1 MQRFHFFTVFS
12 LLLILLI
19 SCHPQREPQKIFF
32 RGEAQGTYYEVTY
45 FDTLGRNLQPAVD
58 SLLREFDNS
67 LSLWVDNSI
76 ISRVNRN
83 EAVQVDTLFTTVF
96 QKSMEVARRT
106 GGKFNPCIGPLV
118 ELWGFHRRKGEVP
131 TDEKIQEALKHI
143 DYQKIVLQ
151 SSQIVKQDTLIR
163 LDFNAIAQGFSVDV
177 IASFLKSKGI
187 SRFLIDVGGE
197 VLAGDPKPDGTAWR
211 VGIEKPADSA
221 NADREIQNV
230 IELSNRAIATSGTY
244 RKYRVENGRKMSH
257 TIDPATGYPVQHN
270 LLSVSVVAPDAMTA
284 DAYAT
289 AFMVMGGEEAWRFI
303 RVNKDL
309 NLEAMFITA
318 NERGELMTVMTPGF
332 SKLLVQTK

>member
-1 MQRFHFFTVFS
+1 MKK
-12 LLLILLI
+12 LLILITLSGLLI
-19 SCHPQREPQKIFF
+19 FITSCQTRRGPQKISF

-45 FDTLGRNLQPAVD
+45 FDTLGRNFQPAID

-67 LSLWVDNSI
+67 LSLWVDNSL

-83 EAVQVDTLFTTVF
+83 EAVQVDTLFSTVF
-96 QKSMEVARRT
+96 LKSMEVARRT

-131 TDEKIQEALKHI
+131 SDEKIQEALKHI
-143 DYQKIVLQ
+143 DYQKVALQ
-151 SSQIVKQDTLIR
+151 GRQVVKQDTLIR

-187 SRFLIDVGGE
+187 NRFLIDVGGE

-244 RKYRVENGRKMSH
+244 RKYRIENGRKMSH

-270 LLSVSVVAPDAMTA
+270 LLSVSVVASDAMTA

-303 RVNKDL
+303 RANKDL

-318 NERGELMTVMTPGF
+318 NDKGELMTVMTPGF
-332 SKLLVQTK
+332 SKLLSQTN